1 MSMYSKGDNLSIYTN
16 GSYDIATK
24 IGDFEVFGKLSTKIS
39 NLLGPVG
46 NASLNSF
53 LNLFTDDKID
63 KKTKEGIIK
72 DVEKIPDI
80 AGSSSDFRLFAVKIL
95 GDMNADNFVKSFNW
109 LK

>member
-1 MSMYSKGDNLSIYTN
+1 MVQLIVGRKGK
-16 GSYDIATK
+16 GKTK
-24 IGDFEVFGKLSTKIS
+24 Q
-39 NLLGPVG
+39 LLDKVNSSVLETTG
-46 NASLNSF
+46 NIVYL
-53 LNLFTDDKID
+53 D

-109 LK
+109 LN